1 MNNYLKH
8 WIWNKEDTMNLL
20 NLNTKDRESK
30 LYELENT
37 RIYKLRSGKGENTC
51 RNAFILYTG
60 DLTYTLYWDWVPFL
74 LLENER
80 ITVLNEQWWGQ
91 FNKTEKNYIN
101 RFFIQT
107 HGVPC
112 DGKALNLIRNGSIK
126 NVQKLIEIYESE
138 GGTYEE
144 L

>member
-1 MNNYLKH
+1 
-8 WIWNKEDTMNLL
+8 MNLL

-60 DLTYTLYWDWVPFL
+60 DLTYTLYWDGIPYL
-74 LLENER
+74 LLEDEK
-80 ITVLNEQWWGQ
+80 ITVLNEQWWGL

-101 RFFIQT
+101 RFFIQFC
-107 HGVPC
+107 GVPC
-112 DGKALNLIRNGSIK
+112 DENALNHVRYGRVTSVK
-126 NVQKLIEIYESE
+126 KLMEMYEFN